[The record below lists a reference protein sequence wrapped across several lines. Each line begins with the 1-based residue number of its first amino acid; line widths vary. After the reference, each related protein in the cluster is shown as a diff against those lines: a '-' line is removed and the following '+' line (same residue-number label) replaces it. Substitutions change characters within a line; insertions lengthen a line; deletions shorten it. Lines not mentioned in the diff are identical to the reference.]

1 MSKVVK
7 EKKSER
13 ISFRVTPTIK
23 DKIETEILPKLS
35 EEIGT
40 KCTLTDYINQL
51 IKEDIEFRKEYK

>member
-1 MSKVVK
+1 MGKVVRTP
-7 EKKSER
+7 KSDR

-35 EEIGT
+35 EERGT